1 MQAQGEVMVASGVSR
16 YFACA
21 EVLLEAHD
29 IRLAH
34 GDYNIADEYLADA
47 IEPPSRKPAAAG
59 KK

>member
-1 MQAQGEVMVASGVSR
+1 MVASGVSR

-34 GDYNIADEYLADA
+34 GAYNIAEEHLADA
-47 IEPPSRKPAAAG
+47 IEPRSRKPAPDG
-59 KK
+59 KKET